1 MRTMVTMGVVS
12 LGILGTSTSG
22 FAAEMTGYVSDQS
35 CAASRSSEKHAMDWI
50 KPDLFEAC
58 VKKCVKEG
66 SSMVF
71 VTEDNKILT
80 FDAAS
85 NAKAMA
91 HMGHRVKVTGSASN
105 GVLKVDSIAPI
116 AMTKK

>member
-1 MRTMVTMGVVS
+1 MRMMVVVGGLLMAAS
-12 LGILGTSTSG
+12 LSVS
-22 FAAEMTGYVSDQS
+22 AAEMTGYVSDQS
-35 CAASRSSEKHAMDWI
+35 CAASRASEKHAMDWI

-66 SSMVF
+66 SAMVF

-85 NAKAMA
+85 SAKAMA
-91 HMGHRVKVTGSASN
+91 HMGHRVKVTGTAVN
-105 GVLKVDSIAPI
+105 GTLRLDSIAAIGMP
-116 AMTKK
+116 KK